1 MASVATIIDALTAKF
16 SNDEG
21 NIVIPQDEL
30 VKALGSM
37 KSSTRG
43 RARKAKKEKDPDSPK
58 RPTSAYMLWLNENR
72 SSIREEYFPANCD
85 GEHCYP
91 QDYPE
96 SYLKEEILSELEENK
111 LEELQNKRDKPLT
124 GRDKV
129 TLIAKKAGEI
139 WKELDE
145 ESKAPYVSKF
155 EEASSAYKE
164 AMGVYTPSESKV
176 KYDATEIPEAP
187 EGWSGPFKMTYLPK
201 VSKDPETEKNFRSF
215 KSFEEAVSAANELEE
230 GCAGITKTST
240 GYSLRIGPE
249 LRQNPEKDSNSGIA
263 SWVKGTEEP
272 EVVPPSPKSS
282 PKLKKKKI
290 KTPEPEDVEPEA
302 EKPKG
307 KAPRKQLSTKEKKEE
322 KPKKLKKVVV
332 KAPTPP
338 PPEPE
343 SDDDEPELEV
353 EEITIDD
360 KNYYLDS
367 NSGDIYDMESQEVVG
382 KSENGKHTI
391 F

>member
-1 MASVATIIDALTAKF
+1 MASVATIIDALTTKF

-21 NIVIPQDEL
+21 NLVIPQDEL

-43 RARKAKKEKDPDSPK
+43 RARKAKKEKDPDAPK

-72 SSIREEYFPANCD
+72 SSIRNDYFPANDD

-91 QDYPE
+91 DGHA
-96 SYLKEEILSELEENK
+96 KAG
-111 LEELQNKRDKPLT
+111 DPLT

-129 TLIAKKAGEI
+129 TLITKKAGDI
-139 WKELDE
+139 WKEMDV
-145 ESKAPYVSKF
+145 ESKVPYQSQFK
-155 EEASSAYKE
+155 EASAAYKE
-164 AMGVYTPSESKV
+164 AMGVYTPSEPKV
-176 KYDATEIPEAP
+176 KYNATEIPDAP

-201 VSKDPETEKNFRSF
+201 VSKDPETEKNIKSF

-230 GCAGITKTST
+230 GCAGITKTSN
-240 GYSLRIGPE
+240 GYSLRIGLE
-249 LRQNPEKDSNSGIA
+249 LRQNPEKDTNSGIA

-272 EVVPPSPKSS
+272 EVVAPSPKSS
-282 PKLKKKKI
+282 PKTTKKKMKA
-290 KTPEPEDVEPEA
+290 PEPEDVEPAA

-307 KAPRKQLSTKEKKEE
+307 KSPRKQLSTKEKKT
-322 KPKKLKKVVV
+322 KKVVV
-332 KAPTPP
+332 KEPIPP

-353 EEITIDD
+353 EEITIDGKD
-360 KNYYLDS
+360 YYLDS
-367 NSGDIYDMESQEVVG
+367 NSGDIYDMETQEVVG
-382 KSENGKHTI
+382 KSDNGKYTI